1 MTKAAKKLRRK
12 LNKMQSEHTKRGK
25 LSKAQWD
32 RLEHTPAPIK
42 HRDPDTPYDP
52 LRSIDFTAKTV
63 LDLPFK
69 AALRGCEISEVD
81 SDRRRNQ
88 LANRANSSMNVIA
101 PFERVSQRNP
111 LFCNHNG

>member
-42 HRDPDTPYDP
+42 HRDPHTPYDP
-52 LRSIDFTAKTV
+52 LRSIDFTAKKCAGPP
-63 LDLPFK
+63 LQGGAPGL
-69 AALRGCEISEVD
+69 
-81 SDRRRNQ
+81 RNQ
-88 LANRANSSMNVIA
+88 RS
-101 PFERVSQRNP
+101 R
-111 LFCNHNG
+111 